1 MGSLVVPRGTACSPE
16 PRVLLKTPAMGRS
29 RANTPVGSPLA
40 TISVLP
46 VISSVENPSTLPLD
60 PRPCGHGEWE
70 VYMYLRDMDQL
81 RQAWGSIGTL
91 HARVRPRQARGTL
104 ACCPSLATTAAVEP
118 VDMPATD
125 GCPPA
130 KNPRG
135 FTLENWSPP
144 ATNPLGFLLVDTA
157 LLPAT
162 CSDVES
168 VLSLAAEPLDALAV
182 PEGTA
187 CLSGTGAPL
196 CYLLLALTLSQCF
209 R

>member
-1 MGSLVVPRGTACSPE
+1 MIGFDPGK
-16 PRVLLKTPAMGRS
+16 PRV
-29 RANTPVGSPLA
+29 PV
-40 TISVLP
+40 T
-46 VISSVENPSTLPLD
+46 
-60 PRPCGHGEWE
+60 
-70 VYMYLRDMDQL
+70 
-81 RQAWGSIGTL
+81 
-91 HARVRPRQARGTL
+91 
-104 ACCPSLATTAAVEP
+104 CCPSLATTAAVEP

-187 CLSGTGAPL
+187 CLSRAGAPQSRPAVTHL
-196 CYLLLALTLSQCF
+196 GAVTAESTVSTLPVPLVEF
-209 R
+209 FFV